1 MHPCKIG
8 PCSMIEIGKDN
19 SNFYHYTLHKDD
31 TGSHHIFDIIG
42 EHFR

>member
-31 TGSHHIFDIIG
+31 TGSHNESIVNNV
-42 EHFR
+42 EAL